1 LVAIFIRNND
11 KKVKTSPL
19 DRCARLWLI
28 QLDIRSC
35 PKLRA
40 RQPSVGDAAVPSL
53 ERKLSEDVI
62 SASAEVNREVSPVNI
77 EPPP

>member
-1 LVAIFIRNND
+1 LCKIVAY
-11 KKVKTSPL
+11 T
-19 DRCARLWLI
+19 ARHQEL
-28 QLDIRSC
+28 